1 MIPILYDTNE
11 TAFTNNGLGRLR
23 DCIECT
29 VVEERNGVYE
39 ADFSYPVGGTNY
51 DLIQV
56 GRIVGITHDESGD
69 IEPFDIVSYS
79 KPINGV
85 VTFHCTHL
93 SYRLSY
99 KTVTGT
105 NINSLA
111 DTFTLFETAQP
122 DMPFDFQTDKTST
135 GYLASADG
143 TPRSVRQMMGGIEG
157 SILDAYGGEWS
168 YNNWTVFLNESRGQ
182 FRDFQI
188 RYGVNMLD
196 YNEDFDTQGTYM
208 SCIPYWSNGEVKVVG
223 DKVNGAESTI
233 TNRDECVPLD
243 LSDKFQ
249 DQPTKAQVE
258 AMAYTLMNTNNY
270 HLPSQT
276 IHVEFAR
283 LQDLGFE
290 DLGNLLQCNLCDTIN
305 VIFPDYG
312 TSGQFKIVKTTWN
325 VLQNRYDS
333 MELGDLSVSLSQ
345 ALGISN
351 GTEKQSG
358 STDPDDYVVEEGTV
372 TGGYYRKWHSGKAEF
387 WYRYS
392 AGSGLTTSTWVSPV
406 CYQDKTAFSNIWDG
420 VFNATPSY
428 VVCTSND
435 SQTIACY
442 PFSWTS
448 TGISNLR
455 FLTLNAK
462 SNIAYGFSAYAVGTW
477 TT

>member
-11 TAFTNNGLGRLR
+11 TNFTSNGLGRLR
-23 DCIECT
+23 DVIECT
-29 VVEERNGVYE
+29 VVEERNGIYE
-39 ADFSYPVGGTNY
+39 CDFSYPVGGANY

-56 GRIVGITHDESGD
+56 GRIIGVTHDESGD

-79 KPINGV
+79 KPIDGV
-85 VTFHCTHL
+85 VEFHCTHI

-99 KTVTGT
+99 MTVTGS

-111 DTFTLFETAQP
+111 DAFSLFRTAQP
-122 DMPFDFQTDKTST
+122 NMPFDFQTDKTNT
-135 GYLASADG
+135 GYLACADG

-157 SILDAYGGEWS
+157 SILDAYGGEYS
-168 YNNWTVFLNESRGQ
+168 FNNWSVYLHESRGEQ
-182 FRDFQI
+182 RDFQI

-196 YNEDFDTQGTYM
+196 YNEDYDIQGAYM
-208 SCIPYWSNGEVKVVG
+208 SCIPYWSNNDVKVVG

-258 AMAYTLMNTNNY
+258 AMAYTLMNTNNK

-290 DLGNLLQCNLCDTIN
+290 NLQGLLQCNLCDTIR

-312 TSGQFKIVKTTWN
+312 TSGQFKIVKTEWD
-325 VLQNRYDS
+325 VLRNRYAS

-358 STDPDDYVVEEGTV
+358 STEPDDYVVEEGTV
-372 TGGYYRKWHSGKAEF
+372 TGGWYRKWQSGKAEC
-387 WYRYS
+387 WCHRS
-392 AGSGLTTSTWVSPV
+392 NASGLTTANWVSPV
-406 CYQDKTAFSNIWDG
+406 AYMDSTSFSSIWNG
-420 VFNATPSY
+420 VFNATPDT

-435 SQTIACY
+435 SQTISVY
-442 PFSWTS
+442 PYTITS
-448 TGISNLR
+448 TGISRLR
-455 FLTLNAK
+455 FLTLGAK
-462 SNIAYGFSAYAVGTW
+462 SNIAYAFSVYAVGTW
-477 TT
+477 R

>member
-1 MIPILYDTNE
+1 MIPILYDKDE
-11 TAFTNNGLGRLR
+11 TAFASNGLGRLR
-23 DCIECT
+23 DIIECT

-39 ADFSYPVGGTNY
+39 ADFSYPVGGANY

-56 GRIVGITHDESGD
+56 GRIIGVTHDESGD

-79 KPINGV
+79 KPIDGV
-85 VTFHCTHL
+85 VEFHCTHI

-99 KTVTGT
+99 MTATGS

-111 DTFTLFETAQP
+111 DTFTLFGTAQP
-122 DMPFDFQTDKTST
+122 DMPFDFQTDKNST
-135 GYLASADG
+135 GYLACADG

-168 YNNWTVFLNESRGQ
+168 YNNWTVYLNKSRGQ
-182 FRDFQI
+182 LRDFQI

-196 YNEDFDTQGTYM
+196 YSEDYDIQGAYM

-243 LSDKFQ
+243 LSDKFE

-290 DLGNLLQCNLCDTIN
+290 NLQGLLQCNLCDTIK
-305 VIFPDYG
+305 VIFSDYG
-312 TSGQFKIVKTTWN
+312 TSGQFKIVKTEWD
-325 VLQNRYDS
+325 VLRNRYKS

-351 GTEKQSG
+351 GTEKQSS
-358 STDPDDYVVEEGTV
+358 STEPDDYIVEEGTV
-372 TGGYYRKWHSGKAEF
+372 TNGFYRKWHSGKAEF
-387 WYRYS
+387 WYRYR
-392 AGSGLTTSTWVSPV
+392 ADSGLTTSAWVSPV
-406 CYQDKTAFSNIWDG
+406 YYQDKPAFSNIWNG
-420 VFNATPSY
+420 VFNATPNY

-462 SNIAYGFSAYAVGTW
+462 SNIAYGFSVYAVGTW
-477 TT
+477 K